1 MHASYFFTVPKETL
15 KYLVPFF
22 FSITYTFSKEKLT
35 LLYNCH
41 FYMSNYNFEPKK
53 KKRREKTIYRLV
65 DMTIDPT
72 NTDNK
77 INKAINV
84 N

>member
-1 MHASYFFTVPKETL
+1 
-15 KYLVPFF
+15 
-22 FSITYTFSKEKLT
+22 
-35 LLYNCH
+35 
-41 FYMSNYNFEPKK
+41 MSNYNFEKK
-53 KKRREKTIYRLV
+53 KGREKTIYRLV